1 MNGQVDSFVAS
12 FIDFENV
19 AIWAEE
25 NFYDLDLKRIM
36 EYLQSRG
43 SVVIKKAYG
52 DWSRFSTKYRD
63 DLVDNSIDLI
73 QMYSIRA
80 GKNRADIRLALD
92 AFEAAMHRPQIG
104 TIAIISGDSD
114 FGELASKLR
123 EYGKYIIG
131 IGPKAIT
138 HPLLVKSCDE
148 FIYLETMLGREQAG
162 FESSPTDQESA
173 RKLLLSALSSHGKRG
188 ELPVPGTKL
197 KQTLLSMDSTF
208 NEANLGFNQLRT
220 WLEDNGDLVNLYFKG
235 LQMYVAPK
243 DFVVP
248 DEFTSA
254 TIQKTTSEKVEEEQS
269 AGKSNDYRDIYNKVV
284 AVDMESRRDILRA
297 IYREL
302 SNNPGK
308 LTYTMLLDRLQ
319 GQFENKGSTYSK
331 SLLRKV
337 MQLGYHQQA
346 YQYLGPVSVNTPM
359 KLAEEIDSQAKFIQR
374 AETRYPYAV
383 IQAGL
388 EVDPAEI
395 SSLLL
400 ADSTQTGY
408 VRELLDDLEA
418 RGSITKIGD
427 GYRMSGQSENPLLD
441 DPYLEQIL
449 EDIKGVALP
458 ADLERSVTRAK
469 ELATSALSKRTHDFS
484 AATQDFL
491 LACRLQWDAF
501 EKRDDDATL
510 EDLRWYIASY
520 ASVKAGEL
528 AQVFNNFELARSYY
542 VAFFSLVQEDTPL
555 WDRMRGLI
563 NPMLSFYWKNLARE
577 LSIEL
582 DYTTSPVNT
591 AIQLAT
597 TENAEL
603 REKWLEATKVL
614 AMINPSILQRV
625 ANNIRLLTGEAR
637 SSHVAD
643 TIESMINGESLSDA

>member
-1 MNGQVDSFVAS
+1 MNGQVAS

-25 NFYDLDLKRIM
+25 NFYDLDLKKIM

-43 SVVIKKAYG
+43 PVVIKRAYG
-52 DWSRFSTKYRD
+52 DWSRFSKYRD
-63 DLVDNSIDLI
+63 DLVDNSIDLV
-73 QMYSIRA
+73 QMYSIRS

-92 AFEAAMHRPQIG
+92 AFDTAIHRDQIT
-104 TIAIISGDSD
+104 TIAIVSGDSD

-123 EYGKYIIG
+123 EYGKYILG
-131 IGPKAIT
+131 IGPRAIT

-148 FIYLETMLGREQAG
+148 FIYLETMLGEEREAI
-162 FESSPTDQESA
+162 ESTASEQESA

-188 ELPVPGTKL
+188 ELPVAGTKL

-235 LQMYVAPK
+235 LQMYVAPR
-243 DFVVP
+243 DFVIP
-248 DEFTSA
+248 DEFES
-254 TIQKTTSEKVEEEQS
+254 TTMERTTRMERVEEEQT
-269 AGKSNDYRDIYNKVV
+269 AGKSTDYRNIFNKVV
-284 AVDMESRRDILRA
+284 AVDLETRRDILRA

-359 KLAEEIDSQAKFIQR
+359 KLAEEIDSQARFIQR

-388 EVDPAEI
+388 DVDPAEI
-395 SSLLL
+395 SSILL

-408 VRELLDDLEA
+408 VHELLDDLEA

-441 DPYLEQIL
+441 DPHLEQIL
-449 EDIKGVALP
+449 KDIKGVALP
-458 ADLERSVTRAK
+458 ADMERSVTRAK
-469 ELATSALSKRTHDFS
+469 ELATSAMSKRTHDFS

-542 VAFFSLVQEDTPL
+542 LAFFSLVQEDTPL

-563 NPMLSFYWKNLARE
+563 NPMLSFYWKNIARE
-577 LSIEL
+577 LSVEL

-597 TENAEL
+597 TENSEL
-603 REKWLEATKVL
+603 REKWLEATKTL
-614 AMINPSILQRV
+614 AKINPSILKRV
-625 ANNIRLLTGEAR
+625 ANNIRLLTGDAR
-637 SSHVAD
+637 SSLVAD
-643 TIESMINGESLSDA
+643 TIESMTNGESLQDA

>member
-1 MNGQVDSFVAS
+1 MNGQVAT

-25 NFYDLDLKRIM
+25 NFYDLDLKKIM

-43 SVVIKKAYG
+43 PVVIKRAYG
-52 DWSRFSTKYRD
+52 DWSRFSKYRD
-63 DLVDNSIDLI
+63 DMVNNSIDLV
-73 QMYSIRA
+73 QMYSIRS

-92 AFEAAMHRPQIG
+92 AFDTAIHRDQIT
-104 TIAIISGDSD
+104 TIAIVSGDSD

-123 EYGKYIIG
+123 EYGKYILG
-131 IGPKAIT
+131 IGPRAIT

-148 FIYLETMLGREQAG
+148 FIYLDTMLGDEREAI
-162 FESSPTDQESA
+162 ESTASEQESA
-173 RKLLLSALSSHGKRG
+173 RKLLVSALSAHGKRG
-188 ELPVPGTKL
+188 ELPVPGAKL

-208 NEANLGFNQLRT
+208 NEANLGFSQLRT
-220 WLEDNGDLVNLYFKG
+220 WLENNGDLVNLYFKG
-235 LQMYVAPK
+235 LQMYVAPR
-243 DFVVP
+243 DFAMP
-248 DEFTSA
+248 DEFEA
-254 TIQKTTSEKVEEEQS
+254 TTIERTTKVERAEEEQPAS
-269 AGKSNDYRDIYNKVV
+269 KSTDYRNIFNKVV
-284 AVDMESRRDILRA
+284 AVDLETRRDILRA

-302 SNNPGK
+302 SSNPGK
-308 LTYTMLLDRLQ
+308 LTYTMLLEKLQ
-319 GQFENKGSTYSK
+319 AQFENKGSTYSK

-346 YQYLGPVSVNTPM
+346 YEYLGAVSVNTQM
-359 KLAEEIDSQAKFIQR
+359 QLADEMDSQAKFILR
-374 AETRYPYAV
+374 AETRFPYAV

-388 EVDPAEI
+388 ELDLAEM
-395 SSLLL
+395 SSILL

-408 VRELLDDLEA
+408 VQELLDDLEA
-418 RGSITKIGD
+418 RGSITKTGA
-427 GYRMSGQSENPLLD
+427 GYRVTGQSENPLLD
-441 DPYLEQIL
+441 DPRLEQIL
-449 EDIKGVALP
+449 KDIKGVVIP
-458 ADLERSVTRAK
+458 ADLDRSVSRAK
-469 ELATSALSKRTHDFS
+469 ELATSAMSKRTHDFS

-501 EKRDDDATL
+501 EKREDDATL

-542 VAFFSLVQEDTPL
+542 LAFFSLVKEDTPL

-577 LSIEL
+577 LSVEL

-597 TENAEL
+597 TENLEL
-603 REKWLEATKVL
+603 REKWLEATKTL
-614 AMINPSILQRV
+614 AKINPSILQRV
-625 ANNIRLLTGEAR
+625 ASNIRLLTGDSR
-637 SSHVAD
+637 SAHVAD
-643 TIESMINGESLSDA
+643 TIESMLNGDSLPDA